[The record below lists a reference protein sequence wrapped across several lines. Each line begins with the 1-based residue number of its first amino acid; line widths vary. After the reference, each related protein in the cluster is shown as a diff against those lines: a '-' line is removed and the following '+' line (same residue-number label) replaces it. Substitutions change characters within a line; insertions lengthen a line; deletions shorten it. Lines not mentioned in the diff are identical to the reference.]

1 MKKGIFAV
9 VLYMLFIAFAYA
21 QDFQGK
27 AVYQSKTSIAD
38 FDFGGRQM
46 SEEQKKRVLARI
58 KSNLEKTFV
67 LTFDKSTASYLE
79 EEKLEAPSVNGSG
92 GRGGRFGGFNT
103 SGKLYKDLKNKTY
116 TNQKE
121 MFGKFFL
128 IQDNLETFQWVMG
141 SETKQI
147 GNYLCYKATATK
159 TVSATDATTFRGP
172 PRRDSEDDEEEKKEE
187 PTEIEV
193 TAWFTPEIPISQGPG
208 EYWGLPGLILEVSA
222 GKTIVLCT
230 KIVLNASE
238 KEEIDFPTKGK
249 KVTQAEYDKTLTEK
263 MKEMR
268 ERFQGGNRGNDRGP
282 R

>member
-1 MKKGIFAV
+1 MKKGTFV
-9 VLYMLFIAFAYA
+9 VVVYMLFVALGYA

-27 AVYQSKTSIAD
+27 AVYQSKTSMAD

-46 SEEQKKRVLARI
+46 SEEQKKRILARI

-79 EEKLEAPSVNGSG
+79 EEKLEAPSANGGG
-92 GRGGRFGGFNT
+92 GRGRFGGFNT
-103 SGKLYKDLKNKTY
+103 SGKLYKDLQTKTY

-121 MFGKFFL
+121 MVGKFFL
-128 IQDNLETFQWVMG
+128 IQDDLETFKWTMG

-147 GNYLCYKATATK
+147 GNYLCYKATTTK
-159 TVSATDATTFRGP
+159 TVSASDATAFRGP
-172 PRRDSEDDEEEKKEE
+172 PRRNEDEDENEEKEEE
-187 PTEIEV
+187 PTEVEV

-230 KIVLNASE
+230 KLVLNATD
-238 KEEIDFPTKGK
+238 KEEIKFPTKGK
-249 KVTQAEYDKTLTEK
+249 KVTQAEYDETLTKK
-263 MKEMR
+263 MEELR
-268 ERFQGGNRGNDRGP
+268 ERFRGGNRGNDRGP